1 MKKSLLLL
9 PLILSLPICVFSQA
23 SSYSDRLS
31 VTKEIRTAEEGFAY
45 EEFRRGVQA
54 FYRGTFNEA
63 ILQFEKALTYTPTD
77 SRILD
82 WMGKAY
88 YYSGLEGIALQ
99 EWEKAKNN
107 GYGGILLEN
116 KIRIVA
122 ERRFTLE
129 ENGMED
135 VYTESGSYPGIYNG
149 NLIYTE
155 PVSILPNGNGT
166 FWVLAYGSNQLL
178 LFNVN
183 GTVIDRITGPLNG
196 FDHPLDMIR
205 LSSGKILLTETLGNR
220 LSVLSKNGRFEKYI
234 GSKGRGNGSF
244 IGPQYVAEDFRGNIY
259 ATDYGN
265 RRVVV
270 FDKEGNALF
279 VFGTSSK
286 TFSGLKGP
294 TGIAVLGDSVYVADD
309 VKGCIYE
316 FDLAGNFIRNLVLE
330 GTFRR
335 PESLKVWTD
344 RLVVCD
350 SNKVIS
356 VNTHTGEIFENMN
369 MGNAPSRITCAIPDV
384 NGNVLVSDFK
394 ANEVYVMA
402 RMQELVGGLF
412 VQIERVNAK
421 NFPDVQLDVKVES
434 LKRNPIVGLK
444 EANFYI
450 TEDRRPV
457 NKLKFLG
464 AASENTY
471 CDVTVII
478 DRSLSSDS
486 PLSDSM
492 IETAVKSVAEG
503 MNGKGTLRILSAGL
517 LPVVEF
523 TGNPKDVRNFN
534 ASALKTKK
542 SSVVPLDLAFRLAVN
557 DLINAGKK
565 RAVVFVTHG
574 NVTERSFERYSLSQ
588 TVAYMNN
595 NSVMCSS
602 IFLSRENVSE
612 ETEYI
617 MKNTKGKSY
626 YVFREEGLASL
637 VEDLLDI
644 PQGNYSFSYVSTLP
658 TNFGENFLPV
668 EIESYLMNRSGRD
681 ESGYFSP
688 LK

>member
-1 MKKSLLLL
+1 
-9 PLILSLPICVFSQA
+9 
-23 SSYSDRLS
+23 
-31 VTKEIRTAEEGFAY
+31 
-45 EEFRRGVQA
+45 
-54 FYRGTFNEA
+54 
-63 ILQFEKALTYTPTD
+63 
-77 SRILD
+77 
-82 WMGKAY
+82 
-88 YYSGLEGIALQ
+88 
-99 EWEKAKNN
+99 
-107 GYGGILLEN
+107 
-116 KIRIVA
+116 
-122 ERRFTLE
+122 
-129 ENGMED
+129 
-135 VYTESGSYPGIYNG
+135 
-149 NLIYTE
+149 
-155 PVSILPNGNGT
+155 
-166 FWVLAYGSNQLL
+166 
-178 LFNVN
+178 
-183 GTVIDRITGPLNG
+183 
-196 FDHPLDMIR
+196 
-205 LSSGKILLTETLGNR
+205 
-220 LSVLSKNGRFEKYI
+220 
-234 GSKGRGNGSF
+234 
-244 IGPQYVAEDFRGNIY
+244 
-259 ATDYGN
+259 
-265 RRVVV
+265 
-270 FDKEGNALF
+270 
-279 VFGTSSK
+279 
-286 TFSGLKGP
+286 
-294 TGIAVLGDSVYVADD
+294 
-309 VKGCIYE
+309 
-316 FDLAGNFIRNLVLE
+316 
-330 GTFRR
+330 
-335 PESLKVWTD
+335 
-344 RLVVCD
+344 
-350 SNKVIS
+350 
-356 VNTHTGEIFENMN
+356 
-369 MGNAPSRITCAIPDV
+369 
-384 NGNVLVSDFK
+384 
-394 ANEVYVMA
+394 
-402 RMQELVGGLF
+402 
-412 VQIERVNAK
+412 VNAK

-565 RAVVFVTHG
+565 RSVVFVTHG

-637 VEDLLDI
+637 MEDLLDI